1 MWEALMLDHVAHFRQ
16 LGTLSDGTR
25 VLLRPLLQEDRD
37 ELQVFFNAI
46 SHEDLQ
52 FMRSDVTD
60 KDLVESW
67 VDGLDYHQVLPL
79 MAVVNGRFV
88 GDATLHFR
96 GGPYRHVAETRIFLL
111 EEYRRRGLGTLMLKT
126 LIDIAR
132 KAGIQFITAQ
142 VVADQTRT
150 IEAFHNLSFERKVV
164 LPDFY
169 LMPSGDAHDVVLM
182 VLSLKAKKEDF

>member
-1 MWEALMLDHVAHFRQ
+1 MLDHVAHFRQ
-16 LGTLSDGTR
+16 LGTLADGTR
-25 VLLRPLLQEDRD
+25 VLLRPLLKEDRE
-37 ELQVFFNAI
+37 ELQAFFNAV
-46 SHEDLQ
+46 SPEDLQ
-52 FMRSDVTD
+52 FMRSDVSNVNTVD
-60 KDLVESW
+60 SW
-67 VDGLDYHQVLPL
+67 VEGLDYHSVLPL

-96 GGPYRHVAETRIFLL
+96 GGAYRHVAEIRIFLL
-111 EEYRRRGLGTLMLKT
+111 QEYRRRGLGTIMLKT
-126 LIDIAR
+126 LIDLAR

-150 IEAFHNLSFERKVV
+150 IEAFHFLGFERKVV

>member
-16 LGTLSDGTR
+16 LGTLADGTR
-25 VLLRPLLQEDRD
+25 VLLRPLLEEDRD
-37 ELQVFFNAI
+37 ELQVFFNSV

-60 KDLVESW
+60 KDLVASW

-79 MAVVNGRFV
+79 MAVVNSHFV

-96 GGPYRHVAETRIFLL
+96 GGPYRHVAEVRIFLL

-126 LIDIAR
+126 LIDVAR
-132 KAGIQFITAQ
+132 KAGVQFITAQ

-150 IEAFHNLSFERKVV
+150 IEAFHNLGFERKVV

-182 VLSLKAKKEDF
+182 VLSLKARKEDF